1 MTANAQTVGR
11 GITVTASVLF
21 AALAAAFAF
30 IALHSCQKCA
40 RYSREVREI
49 GQALHSSRSK
59 IAATESAVDA
69 LHDQF
74 HQLRGKF
81 YASRRKSQE
90 NGDDSHGDTPTSTP
104 VPGIAGPIVDTV
116 AWKARMRGQYLKP
129 GK

>member
-1 MTANAQTVGR
+1 M
-11 GITVTASVLF
+11 TASVLF

-40 RYSREVREI
+40 RYLREVKEI
-49 GQALHSSRSK
+49 AAALHSSRSK
-59 IAATESAVDA
+59 IGAIESAVDA

-81 YASRRKSQE
+81 YASRRKSPE
-90 NGDDSHGDTPTSTP
+90 NGDDSREDTQISTP
-104 VPGIAGPIVDTV
+104 AAPIAGPGVDSV

>member
-1 MTANAQTVGR
+1 
-11 GITVTASVLF
+11 VTASVLF

-30 IALHSCQKCA
+30 IALLSCRKCE
-40 RYSREVREI
+40 RYSREAREI

-59 IAATESAVDA
+59 IGAIESAVDA

-81 YASRRKSQE
+81 YASRRKLQE
-90 NGDDSHGDTPTSTP
+90 SAESSPEDTPTNTP
-104 VPGIAGPIVDTV
+104 APLTSGPIVDSA
-116 AWKARMRGQYLKP
+116 AWKAKMRGQYLKP

>member
-1 MTANAQTVGR
+1 
-11 GITVTASVLF
+11 VTASVLF

-30 IALHSCQKCA
+30 IALLSSRKCE
-40 RYSREVREI
+40 RYSDEVKEI
-49 GQALHSSRSK
+49 ARALHSSRSK
-59 IAATESAVDA
+59 VAAIESAVDA

-90 NGDDSHGDTPTSTP
+90 NGDDSREDTLISTP
-104 VPGIAGPIVDTV
+104 VTPIAGPSGVDSV

>member
-1 MTANAQTVGR
+1 M
-11 GITVTASVLF
+11 TASVLF

-30 IALHSCQKCA
+30 IALHSCRKCERCLQEA
-40 RYSREVREI
+40 REI
-49 GQALHSSRSK
+49 AQALHSSRSK

-81 YASRRKSQE
+81 YASRRKLQE
-90 NGDDSHGDTPTSTP
+90 NEENSREDMPTNTP
-104 VPGIAGPIVDTV
+104 VPGTAGPVVDSQ
-116 AWKARMRGQYLKP
+116 AWKAKMRGQYLKP